1 MAKMVKSGTFV
12 LLLAHFAKSEVAQNS
27 AQSLECTP
35 EGRPK
40 VTLISNSSCWT

>member
-1 MAKMVKSGTFV
+1 MAKIVKSGTFV
-12 LLLAHFAKSEVAQNS
+12 LLFAHLVKSEVAQNS

-40 VTLISNSSCWT
+40 VTQILLAGLE